1 MLIMKVFNEA
11 LQRREDFHYKGF
23 SENKNNKDQRINF
36 CFLFLPQEIRKLEE
50 LFFVPSFGVKVEK
63 MRRTSNLMMA
73 AVLHFQFEHLFNF
86 TVKHHL
92 KKQHKLNNSSQRS
105 FVLFVFV
112 IKQDVMILQNLYL
125 FYGNTNIVQYYH
137 ESKIQLPESEESRTS
152 SR

>member
-11 LQRREDFHYKGF
+11 LQRRPVQFHYKGF

-36 CFLFLPQEIRKLEE
+36 CFLFLPEEIRKLEE

-86 TVKHHL
+86 SVKHHL
-92 KKQHKLNNSSQRS
+92 KTTQTQQFNSKKFCFVCFCHKAGCDDTSE
-105 FVLFVFV
+105 FIF
-112 IKQDVMILQNLYL
+112 ILWKHKHCAML
-125 FYGNTNIVQYYH
+125 
-137 ESKIQLPESEESRTS
+137 
-152 SR
+152 